1 MQYVVCGEIKWKI
14 CFKREI
20 GFLNMS
26 TSLQIKFVAL
36 TIVGE
41 GLFSLI

>member
-1 MQYVVCGEIKWKI
+1 VVSREIKWKI

-36 TIVGE
+36 TVVGE
-41 GLFSLI
+41 GQFFLI

>member
-1 MQYVVCGEIKWKI
+1 VVSREIKSKI
-14 CFKREI
+14 CFKRVI

-36 TIVGE
+36 TILG
-41 GLFSLI
+41 GQFSVIYT